1 MTPLSDLPWYL
12 AQGLFR
18 VQEMGGIDLADGRPK
33 GFNWGAV
40 FGFIGG
46 VIGLVLAVAAIYYI
60 AKFVRGQTSKNA
72 VAPVEVIGKEQRRR
86 IQDAV
91 DRGEFEAA
99 GDLFAKAGA
108 HDDAAELY
116 VKSRS
121 YLKAAQEYQRIG
133 NRAQAIHFFKQ
144 AGEVSTAAGIYAEG
158 GEHMAAAAE
167 YYAARDYGRS
177 AEQYALA
184 GDDRRAAENFERA
197 KKYLKAAKYY
207 EASEL
212 PVKAADNYQAHF
224 EMAFATGGNSLEAAE
239 PDRKYALRAAD
250 LYREHGQSQKAG
262 RVYQIA
268 GYYAEA
274 AQCLRTTGDYTGA
287 AQMLMKAEK
296 PLMAADL
303 MEEAGD
309 REEAFRM
316 RAKAA
321 LEAGDNLTAA
331 KMFRDANDPDRAT
344 ELFEQVGAFDEAAQ
358 LAERRGMQ
366 QRAMELYEQAEMW
379 AHAARCA
386 ETAQKWDRAAQLFH
400 RASDVD
406 GELRALVA
414 GDSYFRAGQLQFEHR
429 RYDDALAT
437 LMRIDSRDAQYGT
450 GLELQGDVLRAQSR
464 FEKAYSKYRA
474 AFGNREVDEASL
486 PLYYKMARSLE
497 DADDLAGALDLYKTI
512 VAVDKNFEDVG
523 LRNKAVRGRLRRG
536 SMPGVGTSSGIF
548 AAQDQKVDNER
559 YEVLEE
565 IARGGMGIVYKARD
579 TVLGRVVAFKVL
591 GDNLRENET
600 AVKYFLREAR
610 AAAALSHPNIVT
622 VYDAGEQS
630 NEYYMAM
637 EFVEGTTL
645 KELIRRK
652 GALPEEQ
659 VRYIAVHCCRALQ
672 YAHSKGLVHRDIKS
686 GNVMITRDKSLK
698 IMDFGLAKF
707 LRDYQ
712 KDHTQQVG
720 TPFYMSPEQ
729 IIGGDIDH
737 RADLYS
743 LGCTIYECATG
754 TVPFFKGDLGYHH
767 VHTKPPPPR
776 GINPALSKGL
786 EKLILKM
793 LEKEPDERYQS
804 AKEIIEAVTVKERG

>member
-1 MTPLSDLPWYL
+1 MNPLTDLTSYL
-12 AQGLFR
+12 LQGLAR
-18 VQEMGGIDLADGRPK
+18 VQATGGIDIAEGAPT
-33 GFNWGAV
+33 GFDWTPVITFVGGV
-40 FGFIGG
+40 GG
-46 VIGLVLAVAAIYYI
+46 VILALVAIYYG
-60 AKFVRGQTSKNA
+60 AKFMRGQSSKSP
-72 VAPVEVIGKEQRRR
+72 VAPVSVIGKEVRRR
-86 IQDAV
+86 VQQAV
-91 DRGEFEAA
+91 DRGDFEVA
-99 GDLFAKAGA
+99 GDVLAKAGA
-108 HDDAAELY
+108 HDDAAEHY
-116 VKSRS
+116 VKSRA
-121 YLKAAQEYQRIG
+121 YLKAANTYQRIG
-133 NRAQAIHFFKQ
+133 NEAQAIHYFKQ
-144 AGEVSTAAGIYAEG
+144 AGEVMTAAGIYADKG
-158 GEHMAAAAE
+158 DHMAAAAE
-167 YYAARDYGRS
+167 YFAARDFGRS

-184 GDDRRAAENFERA
+184 GDERRAAENFERA

-207 EASEL
+207 EVCEL
-212 PVKAADNYQAHF
+212 PVKAADNYNAHF
-224 EMAFATGGNSLEAAE
+224 TSALEQAGGALETVE
-239 PDRKYALRAAD
+239 QERTHALRAGD
-250 LYREHGQSQKAG
+250 LYREFGQSQKAG
-262 RVYQIA
+262 RIYQLA
-268 GYYAEA
+268 GYFAEA

-287 AQMLMKAEK
+287 AQMLMKAEQ
-296 PLMAADL
+296 PLQAADL
-303 MEEAGD
+303 LEEAGE

-316 RAKAA
+316 RAEAA
-321 LEAGDNLTAA
+321 LDEGDTLSAA
-331 KMFRDANDPDRAT
+331 KMFRDAGELDRAA
-344 ELFEQVGAFDEAAQ
+344 ELFETAGAYDEAAQ

-366 QRAMELYEQAEMW
+366 QRAMELYEEAEMW

-386 ETAQKWDRAAQLFH
+386 ETAQKWERAAELFH
-400 RASDVD
+400 KASDVD
-406 GELRALVA
+406 GELRALTA
-414 GDSYFRAGQLQFEHR
+414 GDQFFRAGQLQFEHR

-437 LMRIDSRDAQYGT
+437 LMRIDSRDSEYT
-450 GLELQGDVLRAQSR
+450 RGLELQGDVLRAQNR

-474 AFGNREVDEASL
+474 SFGNRELTAEEL
-486 PLYYKMARSLE
+486 PLYYKMGRVLE
-497 DADDLAGALDLYKTI
+497 DAEDLQGALDLFKQI
-512 VAVDKNFEDVG
+512 VGVDRNYEDVS
-523 LRNKAVRGRLRRG
+523 LRTKAVRGRLRRG
-536 SMPGVGTSSGIF
+536 SMTGVGTGSGIF
-548 AAQDQKVDNER
+548 ATQESVENQR
-559 YEVLEE
+559 YEIIEE

-591 GDNLRENET
+591 GENLRDNET

-659 VRYIAVHCCRALQ
+659 VRYITVHCCRALH

-707 LRDYQ
+707 VREYQ

-729 IIGGDIDH
+729 IIGTDIDH

-743 LGCTIYECATG
+743 LGCTVYECATG

-767 VHTKPPPPR
+767 VHTKPPSPR
-776 GINPALSKGL
+776 SINPGLSKGL

-793 LEKEPDERYQS
+793 LEKDPKDRYQS